1 MFHLISS
8 DPHEAFCR
16 GVRAKHWCAEAHVR
30 HRGWGDPVPIFVIT
44 FRNGV
49 EFTGKDKDAVI
60 ANARVY
66 HDTTFNLT
74 GEYP

>member
-1 MFHLISS
+1 MAHPTPS

-16 GVRAKHWCAEAHVR
+16 GVHAKHWCAKAYVWV
-30 HRGWGDPVPIFVIT
+30 RGWGDPAPIFVIT

-66 HDTTFNLT
+66 HDTTIKLT
-74 GEYP
+74 GETP

>member
-1 MFHLISS
+1 MAHPTPS

-16 GVRAKHWCAEAHVR
+16 GVHAKHWCAKAYVWA
-30 HRGWGDPVPIFVIT
+30 RGWEDPAPIFVIT